1 MEPVLIGS
9 RALAFWVKDFPLKA
23 DADWDVISDSPIE
36 GTEWHDP
43 EFLNNRAMAEEFHS
57 FNRVKLPDGGEAYV
71 MSLCG
76 LALIKRSHLWR
87 DLSFQKHIT
96 HYHKYLKYHLFS
108 WQDDRPFLEERIRL
122 TKEAFPQGNPN
133 LNQMNADFFKDAVT
147 KKYDHDWLHEL
158 YAFYERPLYTRMQ
171 VNPDRAWCDVEK
183 WNQFSFIDKVRAVAE
198 EAYVIATERF
208 MVPNNWEYNPKRAY
222 IKSVDKICTTLCS
235 GWFRDFAIDYYPH
248 VVELFD
254 EQKIKD
260 VVNLVISLPESERR
274 YFKS

>member
-9 RALAFWVKDFPLKA
+9 RALAFWVKEFPLKA

-57 FNRVKLPDGGEAYV
+57 FSRVKLPDGVEVYV
-71 MSLCG
+71 MSLAG
-76 LALIKRSHLWR
+76 LAIIKRSHLWR

-96 HYHKYLKYHLFS
+96 HYHKHLKYHLFS
-108 WQDDRPFLEERIRL
+108 WQGNLPFLEDRIRL

-158 YAFYERPLYTRMQ
+158 FAYGDRPLYTRMQ
-171 VNPDRAWCDVEK
+171 PDPAKAWCDKKGWDIFTHTERL
-183 WNQFSFIDKVRAVAE
+183 NCIAE
-198 EAYVIATERF
+198 EAFVIATERF
-208 MVPNNWEYNPKRAY
+208 MVPNKWNYDSKRAFL
-222 IKSVDKICTTLCS
+222 KAVDKICTTLCS
-235 GWFRDFAIDYYPH
+235 GWFRDYAIDNYPE
-248 VVELFD
+248 VVLRYDKLKFYEV
-254 EQKIKD
+254 EHHI
-260 VVNLVISLPESERR
+260 ISLPDSERR
-274 YFKS
+274 YFK